1 MNASNSTPDKKQ
13 AAYLLGH
20 EAETKAAQYLEAQNF
35 RILET
40 RFRTKYGE
48 IDLIARQD
56 DLILIVE
63 VKARSTLEQAMNA
76 VSRTAMKRIEGASDI
91 WLAEQ
96 PDYHLLSLRYD
107 LIAMLAD
114 GTIHHTEALF
124 TADG

>member
-1 MNASNSTPDKKQ
+1 MTASDKKQ

-20 EAETKAAQYLEAQNF
+20 EAETKAAAFLEAQNF
-35 RILET
+35 KVLET
-40 RFRTKYGE
+40 RYKTKYGE

-63 VKARSTLEQAMNA
+63 VKARPTLEQAMDA
-76 VSRTAMKRIEGASDI
+76 VSRTSMKRIEGASDI
-91 WLAEQ
+91 WLADQ

-107 LIAMLAD
+107 LIAMLGD
-114 GTIHHTEALF
+114 GTLHHIPALF